1 MLSLEPVYLSIKYLS
16 INTISSSRLRAL
28 SGGDTAEAQSKPAGM
43 KRFKLAEFRY
53 GREEMLALFV
63 DNAKMPKELKDF
75 GDIILQETPSE
86 PLSFIPLTEE
96 EEV

>member
-1 MLSLEPVYLSIKYLS
+1 M
-16 INTISSSRLRAL
+16 